1 LFRELINVTD
11 AIMHTNILNKIF
23 FLSLL
28 LSWLSACT
36 DAGPYIF
43 NANEFN
49 RDAPGFGKLLK
60 DRSKVEICYNKKS
73 TTPEI
78 VTQIAKDE
86 CGRFGK
92 AAHFFSNGDLT
103 CSIGSPAK
111 AIYWCLCPGEP
122 LQDRLRNHM
131 GSVKGEQEYKCSKP

>member
-1 LFRELINVTD
+1 
-11 AIMHTNILNKIF
+11 MHTHILTKIF

-28 LSWLSACT
+28 MPWLSACT

-43 NANEFN
+43 NADEFN
-49 RDAPGFGKLLK
+49 RASAGFGMELK

-73 TTPEI
+73 TTPKI
-78 VTQIAKDE
+78 VTQMAKDE

-92 AAHFFSNGDLT
+92 VAYFVSNGDLT

-111 AIYWCLCPGEP
+111 AIYRCLCPGEP
-122 LQDRLRNHM
+122 LRNRLRNNTEL
-131 GSVKGEQEYKCSKP
+131 VEGEKKYECSKP

>member
-1 LFRELINVTD
+1 MYAHIAT
-11 AIMHTNILNKIF
+11 KIF

-28 LSWLSACT
+28 MPWLSACT

-43 NANEFN
+43 NADEFN
-49 RDAPGFGKLLK
+49 RASTGFGLELK

-73 TTPEI
+73 TTPKI
-78 VTQIAKDE
+78 VTQMAKDE

-92 AAHFFSNGDLT
+92 VAHFVSNGDLT

-111 AIYWCLCPGEP
+111 AIYWCLCPGE
-122 LQDRLRNHM
+122 LLRDRSRNHM
-131 GSVKGEQEYKCSKP
+131 GSFKGEQKYKCSKP